1 MPVASVRE
9 TEAQTSF
16 KLPITGILGLCSEDT
31 FPSLLLTE
39 GKMLFFSSQ
48 NPEDTKACRQ
58 SSCYSNRDVIPFNV
72 LPQAFTL
79 LVAWLKILCEAFCNS
94 LVTVPSF
101 PWDWWQISASWA
113 FLAAWPC
120 SIHLLIAGKLKSFY
134 PGSGWGTAC
143 WGSVSSEDRGVKHLY
158 SVKQLWCSVDLVNL
172 GCSRWDS
179 VTAQLVEALVWKT
192 QTFGASRQIKPS
204 HWLFISLAVVV
215 PKSQSRAQLLGL
227 DCSERL
233 GSAPAEMGVPQLRCL
248 PSVAAAFWGQ
258 EFLIPH
264 ICDVAPSA
272 LLPPCQ
278 HSQNL
283 ECFLSGG

>member
-1 MPVASVRE
+1 MPVVSVRE

-120 SIHLLIAGKLKSFY
+120 SIASPYCCEIEIFLSWFRLRYSLLRV
-134 PGSGWGTAC
+134 C
-143 WGSVSSEDRGVKHLY
+143 E
-158 SVKQLWCSVDLVNL
+158 Q
-172 GCSRWDS
+172 
-179 VTAQLVEALVWKT
+179 
-192 QTFGASRQIKPS
+192 
-204 HWLFISLAVVV
+204 
-215 PKSQSRAQLLGL
+215 
-227 DCSERL
+227 
-233 GSAPAEMGVPQLRCL
+233 
-248 PSVAAAFWGQ
+248 WGQ
-258 EFLIPH
+258 RCKTPLQCET
-264 ICDVAPSA
+264 A
-272 LLPPCQ
+272 LMQCR
-278 HSQNL
+278 S
-283 ECFLSGG
+283 C